1 MDEQPLIGGNIMLA
15 IRKILV
21 PVDLD
26 QHTEQIVDYA
36 LNFAR
41 QFDAEV
47 MLFHAVEFIV
57 LGEMALGNPTYD
69 DLNAAR
75 QAEATKTLS
84 KLVEASAGKVRQLT
98 SKVLLGDTVD
108 EILTCARQEEFD
120 LIIMGSHG
128 KRGLEKILLGSV
140 AERVLKNAHCPVLI
154 MNPYRG

>member
-1 MDEQPLIGGNIMLA
+1 MLNIH
-15 IRKILV
+15 KILV

-26 QHTEQIVDYA
+26 KHTEKLVSYA

-41 QFDAEV
+41 QFEAEV
-47 MLFHAVEFIV
+47 ILLHTVEFIV

-69 DLNAAR
+69 DLNTGRR
-75 QAEATKTLS
+75 QAAVKALDAIAHSSTGQ
-84 KLVEASAGKVRQLT
+84 ARQLT
-98 SKVLLGDTVD
+98 SMVLLGDVVD
-108 EILTCARQEEFD
+108 EILRCAQQENCD

>member
-1 MDEQPLIGGNIMLA
+1 MLNIQ
-15 IRKILV
+15 KIIV

-26 QHTEQIVDYA
+26 KHTTQLVEYA
-36 LNFAR
+36 LSMAR

-47 MLFHAVEFIV
+47 ILLHAVEFII

-69 DLNAAR
+69 DLNANR
-75 QAEATKTLS
+75 REEAITVLDTMVKG
-84 KLVEASAGKVRQLT
+84 SADKCRAVTGKVLM
-98 SKVLLGDTVD
+98 GDVVD
-108 EILTCARQEEFD
+108 EILMCAKDEKCD

-154 MNPYRG
+154 MNPYR